1 VIKTKKSFE
10 IDRWEHETLKLG
22 KRYINL
28 KIAPLLNSDGDAIGA
43 ILASEDVTE
52 KVELEQQLLKNQRLV
67 TIGQLGASI
76 AHELRNPLGVIN
88 NSIYFLNME
97 LDDADEAVK
106 KHLKIMKKKI
116 SACNKIITDI
126 LEFSHIKK
134 PTLTIHNI
142 NTIIDNTL
150 SQVTFPDNVDIITDL
165 DENLPLIRFDV
176 NQLQQVF
183 FNLINNAV
191 DAMPDG
197 GILKIITQLKNN
209 IVEIKFS
216 DNGVG
221 ISENNLKKIFE
232 PLFTTKAK
240 GFGLGLTTCKTLI
253 EGHGGTIEVESEV
266 DRGTTFIIKLP
277 VSNST

>member
-1 VIKTKKSFE
+1 
-10 IDRWEHETLKLG
+10 
-22 KRYINL
+22 
-28 KIAPLLNSDGDAIGA
+28 
-43 ILASEDVTE
+43 LASEDVTE
-52 KVELEQQLLKNQRLV
+52 KVELEQQLLKNQRLI
-67 TIGQLGASI
+67 TIGQLGASL

-97 LDDADEAVK
+97 LDDADEAVM

-240 GFGLGLTTCKTLI
+240 GFGLGLTTCKTFI

-266 DRGTTFIIKLP
+266 DKGTTFIIKLP